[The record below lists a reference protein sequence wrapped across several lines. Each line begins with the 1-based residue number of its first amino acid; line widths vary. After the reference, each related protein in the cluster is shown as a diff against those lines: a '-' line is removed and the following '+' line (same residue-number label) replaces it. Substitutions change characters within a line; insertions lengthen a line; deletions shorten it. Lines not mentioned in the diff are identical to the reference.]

1 MLLIRPIRPIQ
12 KGMKMRILM
21 TLMLVAGSLSLGACN
36 VSARDGNTSVT
47 VNNPDGYNHCP
58 PGHAKKG
65 WC

>member
-1 MLLIRPIRPIQ
+1 MRVFALIVMSFI
-12 KGMKMRILM
+12 
-21 TLMLVAGSLSLGACN
+21 TVTALSACN
-36 VSARDGNTSVT
+36 VTARDGDSSIT